1 MPKRTDIS
9 KVLIIGS
16 GPSFESARLQ
26 PGDALRGVIPSEAR
40 DLL

>member
-16 GPSFESARLQ
+16 GPT
-26 PGDALRGVIPSEAR
+26 ALKGRAFRPAAKDKEGSGFSR
-40 DLL
+40 